1 MKPYEDSLMT
11 FEDGMYILTEEAVLG
26 YGIDLRAWFAANKAT
41 NPETM
46 LHSFLRKASRQV
58 YNFIHKY
65 SVYNELQDK
74 TFTCFFSARKIL
86 YEALLL
92 QVEYLA
98 NVGNLNNSVDA
109 NERAARVSAD
119 AVDVLGTTIPEI
131 GRSILY
137 SGV

>member
-26 YGIDLRAWFAANKAT
+26 YGIDLREWFAANKAA

-65 SVYNELQDK
+65 SIHNDMQDRA
-74 TFTCFFSARKIL
+74 FVCLFSARKIL

-98 NVGNLNNSVDA
+98 SVGNQNNSMNAD
-109 NERAARVSAD
+109 ERAARVSAD
-119 AVDVLGTTIPEI
+119 AVDVLSTTIPEI